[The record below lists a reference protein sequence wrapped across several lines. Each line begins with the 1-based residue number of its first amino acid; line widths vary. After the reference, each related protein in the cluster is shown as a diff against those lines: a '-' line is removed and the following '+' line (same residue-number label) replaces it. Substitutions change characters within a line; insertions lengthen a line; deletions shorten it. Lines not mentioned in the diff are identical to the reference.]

1 MSWKQP
7 RRVGAVIAA
16 GVLTA
21 CSHAPAADPRMV
33 AEWMHTLYGA
43 IRAERLSPPVASRL
57 MTYATTALYSGLSS
71 TERNLPSLSS
81 QLNGLGKI
89 PTPEDRQGYD
99 PTVTAVVAEGVVL
112 DSLLREAL
120 PTTRA
125 SLSRLA
131 HAGTESAGCHGQD
144 ARPLHGPRDANRS
157 DGGRLVAWRWLR

>member
-1 MSWKQP
+1 MRWIPSRSP
-7 RRVGAVIAA
+7 TLGLAVLGLAA
-16 GVLTA
+16 CTP
-21 CSHAPAADPRMV
+21 APATDPRMV
-33 AEWMHTLYGA
+33 SEWMHTLYGA

-57 MTYATTALYSGLSS
+57 MAYATTALYSGLSS
-71 TERNLPSLSS
+71 TERGMPALSG

-131 HAGTESAGCHGQD
+131 DSLTREQSRRGVTDKMRDRSTDLGTRIG
-144 ARPLHGPRDANRS
+144 LT
-157 DGGRLVAWRWLR
+157 VV